1 MSFGRVKLSGLMF
14 LFIKRVFFIVN
25 FLFLIV
31 YICGIIFFIKGGLM
45 MSTKY
50 LVYTALM
57 TAIIAVLGFVPAI
70 PLPIMPVPIVL
81 QNIGIFLA
89 AILLG
94 RKYGTLSIVVL
105 LLLVVAGLPLLSGR
119 GGIGVFAG
127 PSAGFLF
134 MYPVVTY
141 LIGLVRDLYLKRIN
155 FIVLLITTVVIGVVL
170 LDVVGTIIMGLIT
183 NLPISKSIMLSF
195 VFMPGD
201 VIKALIASLIGN
213 IMLNH
218 SRFKQLLK

>member
-1 MSFGRVKLSGLMF
+1 MT
-14 LFIKRVFFIVN
+14 
-25 FLFLIV
+25 
-31 YICGIIFFIKGGLM
+31 
-45 MSTKY
+45 TKY
-50 LVYTALM
+50 LVYTGLM

-94 RKYGTLSIVVL
+94 RKYGTLSVIIL
-105 LLLVVAGLPLLSGR
+105 LMLVATGLPLLSGGR

-134 MYPVVTY
+134 MYPVVAY
-141 LIGLVRDLYLKRIN
+141 LIGLVRDLYFKKIN
-155 FIVLLITTVVIGVVL
+155 FIVLLITTIVIGAIL

-183 NLPISKSIMLSF
+183 NLPISKSITLSL
-195 VFMPGD
+195 VFIPGD
-201 VIKALIASLIGN
+201 IVKAIIASLVGN
-213 IMLNH
+213 VLLNH
-218 SRFKQLLK
+218 SRFQQLLK